1 MRVPLR
7 YAPAPVANPLRGL
20 VPYSGDHGDRFP
32 HTLEFNYLALSSLV
46 AEEDSYD
53 WGMLEALLTAIS
65 ARGHQAIFRVYGE
78 YPGKKNSI
86 PPYLLKKGLKV
97 HPTES
102 ETPDYADPNLR
113 RCLVRFI
120 AALGKKY
127 DGDPRIGF
135 ITAGLL
141 GTWGEWHTYPHNE
154 LWASKTTQTEVLD
167 AYEAAFKLTPVLL
180 RYPAG
185 EGHYAQ
191 AANAHRR
198 FGYHDDSFAWATLET
213 GKKADDWF
221 YIPSLKAAGP
231 KALEKW
237 KTRPIGGEIRPEAWG
252 KVFDPEP
259 GDPQIQS
266 FAHCVE
272 ETHVSWLMDTGMFR
286 EKPPTARRKRAEAQ
300 VRKMGYELH
309 VHAVEVQHERR
320 TVWAGIEVE
329 NRGGAPF
336 YYDWPLELGLLD
348 ARGKVLQKTVGAGKL
363 TGLVPGDPPRLWQER
378 LEQVPEAKDAR
389 WLALRVPNP
398 LENGLPLRFAN
409 ETQDQHAPGWLTLAR
424 L

>member
-1 MRVPLR
+1 MRIPLR

-20 VPYSGDHGDRFP
+20 VPYSGNHGDRFP
-32 HTLEFNYLALSSLV
+32 HTLEFNYLALSALV
-46 AEEDSYD
+46 VDEASYD
-53 WGMLEALLTAIS
+53 WGLLEALLTAVA
-65 ARGHQAIFRVYGE
+65 ARGHQTIFRVYLE
-78 YPGKKNSI
+78 YPGKKHSI

-102 ETPDYADPNLR
+102 ETPDYADLNLR
-113 RCLVRFI
+113 RCLVRFL
-120 AALGKKY
+120 AALGKRY

-154 LWASKTTQTEVLD
+154 LWASKATQTEVLD
-167 AYEAAFKLTPVLL
+167 AYEAAFKLTPILL

-185 EGHYAQ
+185 EGHDAQ
-191 AANAHRR
+191 ASNAHRR
-198 FGYHDDSFAWATLET
+198 FGYHDDSFAWATLDT

-221 YIPSLKAAGP
+221 YMPALKAAGP
-231 KALEKW
+231 KALAKW
-237 KTRPIGGEIRPEAWG
+237 QAQPIGGEIRPEAWG

-266 FAHCVE
+266 FARCVE
-272 ETHVSWLMDTGMFR
+272 QTHVSWLMDTGMFR
-286 EKPPTARRKRAEAQ
+286 EKPSAARRKRAEAE
-300 VRKMGYELH
+300 VRRMGYELH
-309 VHAVEVQHERR
+309 VSAVTVEHTRQ
-320 TVWAGIEVE
+320 TVWATVEVE
-329 NRGGAPF
+329 NRGNAPF

-348 ARGKVLQKTVGAGKL
+348 ARGKVLQKTVGGGKL
-363 TGLVPGDPPRLWQER
+363 TGLLPGASARLWQER
-378 LEQVPEAKDAR
+378 LEQVPEAKEAR

-409 ETQDQHAPGWLTLAR
+409 ETQDQHVPGWLTLAR